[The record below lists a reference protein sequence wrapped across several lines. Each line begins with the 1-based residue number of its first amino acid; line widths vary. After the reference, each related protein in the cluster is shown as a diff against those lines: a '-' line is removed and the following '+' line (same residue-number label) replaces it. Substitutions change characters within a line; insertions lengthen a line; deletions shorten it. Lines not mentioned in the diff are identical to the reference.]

1 MRGVTRGREFAQSAA
16 LFQLTRLM
24 RGVTGLASILPDGE
38 KISTHT
44 PHARRDYTQIYD
56 NLTEMTIS
64 THTPHARRDMP
75 FLSIRTVRGHFN
87 SHASCEA

>member
-64 THTPHARRDMP
+64 THTPHARRDIALNSNSLAMQN
-75 FLSIRTVRGHFN
+75 FN